1 MRSNDRKLSEKVLNA
16 KSEILFPSFFSQGFL
31 DFIEAHTSCRTY
43 SIWQQNTLMILSDE
57 LCTLPEMPD
66 LNNNTACSHYHNNI
80 IQGWRHS
87 FLVFFYRIS
96 KFY

>member
-1 MRSNDRKLSEKVLNA
+1 MSMRSNGRKLSERVLNVRL
-16 KSEILFPSFFSQGFL
+16 EILFLSFFLQDFL

-43 SIWQQNTLMILSDE
+43 LIQQQNTLMILSDE

-80 IQGWRHS
+80 I
-87 FLVFFYRIS
+87 
-96 KFY
+96 